1 MNKREAAKART
12 RAKALKAARAAFS
25 TTDYHAVTI
34 RALAKSMRMTT
45 GAIFANFTG
54 KEDLYR
60 QAMGMEP
67 PLDGPLTRAAPL
79 LLSFARR
86 IESAM
91 LHTPRDELDITRI
104 RHDARFVIEL
114 ATHPLDG
121 EAWASHLSATSGVR
135 PHIEPEQP
143 ASPPPSGGA
152 GDGGLS

>member
-1 MNKREAAKART
+1 MGKRAD
-12 RAKALKAARAAFS
+12 ARAATIERTLSAARQLFS
-25 TTDYHAVTI
+25 ATDYHSVTI
-34 RALAKSMRMTT
+34 RVLAKRMGMST

-143 ASPPPSGGA
+143 ASPLPSGGA

>member
-1 MNKREAAKART
+1 MGKRADARAATIERT
-12 RAKALKAARAAFS
+12 LSAARALFS
-25 TTDYHAVTI
+25 TTDYHSVTI
-34 RALAKSMRMTT
+34 RVLAKRMGMST

-91 LHTPRDELDITRI
+91 LHTPREELDITRI
-104 RHDARFVIEL
+104 RHDARFVVEL

-121 EAWASHLSATSGVR
+121 ERWASHLSAISGVR